1 MDSNQAST
9 QSPLAKGEDSS
20 MRLSPGISL
29 KNVLLKSIFLFI
41 LLNLLFALFKP
52 VPWLAR
58 ISAYNSLFPGRQRLP
73 FGEIQDKAYNLSL
86 YQLDAMFRS
95 HAIAAGKSPNEY
107 RVIVIGDSSVW
118 GYLLKPDQTLTASLN
133 RMHLTTPD
141 GKPVRFYNLGYP
153 TINLTKDI
161 LILSNAMKYQPDLVV
176 WLTTLEA
183 FPHSKQ
189 LTSPIVQHN
198 PNSVRSLIRAYNL
211 DLDPLDSNL
220 VDPTFL
226 EQTIIGQRRSLADFL
241 RLQLYGVLWA
251 ATGIDQ
257 FYPETYDPPQAN
269 LEASESFY
277 DLNPPTLDAQKLAL
291 DSLSAGGQISGRVPI
306 LLVNEPIYIS
316 QGENSDIRY
325 NFFYPRWAYDQ
336 YRSLLMQFSQ
346 SKGWAYLDLWDLI
359 PPGEFTNSA
368 IHLTPLGTERLAS
381 QIIPAVKTLV
391 DQTYVP

>member
-1 MDSNQAST
+1 
-9 QSPLAKGEDSS
+9 
-20 MRLSPGISL
+20 MRLYPGISL
-29 KNVLLKSIFLFI
+29 RQVLVKSTLLFI
-41 LLNLLFALFKP
+41 LLNLLFALLKP

-58 ISAYNSLFPGRQRLP
+58 ISAYNGLFPGRQRLP

-95 HAIAAGKSPNEY
+95 HEIAAVKLPKEY

-118 GYLLKPDQTLTASLN
+118 GFLLKPDQTLTASLN
-133 RMHLTTPD
+133 RMQLTTPD
-141 GKPVRFYNLGYP
+141 GKPVKFYNLGYP

-161 LILSNAMKYQPDLVV
+161 LILSNALKYQPNLVV

-183 FPHSKQ
+183 FPRSKQ

-198 PNSVRSLIRAYNL
+198 PDSVRGLIQAYNL
-211 DLDPLDSNL
+211 NLDPQDLNL
-220 VDPTFL
+220 VEPSFL
-226 EQTIIGQRRSLADFL
+226 EQTIIGQRRSLADLL

-251 ATGIDQ
+251 ATGVDQ
-257 FYPETYDPPQAN
+257 YYPEKYDPPQAN
-269 LEASESFY
+269 LEANESFY
-277 DLNPPTLDAQKLAL
+277 DLTPPTLDAQKLAF
-291 DSLSAGGQISGRVPI
+291 DSLSAGGQMSGRIPI

-316 QGENSDIRY
+316 QGENSNIRY

-336 YRSLLMQFSQ
+336 YRSLLAQFSK
-346 SKGWAYLDLWDLI
+346 SKGWTYLDLWDLI

-391 DQTYVP
+391 DHTYVP